1 MIKLKTNL
9 IKISI
14 LVLIGILFINI
25 ILNNIVVYQSVSQ
38 DENTILLLV
47 VSILGTILGLVVRS
61 TLTFIFWYSYNTKYP
76 DQKYNEGILKKLL
89 ASFLFLSIC
98 SIIPLGN
105 GMPLVFITCTLV
117 TMLKQNRKYYEEHTN

>member
-1 MIKLKTNL
+1 
-9 IKISI
+9 
-14 LVLIGILFINI
+14 LVLTGILFINI

-38 DENTILLLV
+38 DENAILLV

-61 TLTFIFWYSYNTKYP
+61 GLTFIFWYSYNTKYP
-76 DQKYNEGILKKLL
+76 DQKYNEGIFKKLL